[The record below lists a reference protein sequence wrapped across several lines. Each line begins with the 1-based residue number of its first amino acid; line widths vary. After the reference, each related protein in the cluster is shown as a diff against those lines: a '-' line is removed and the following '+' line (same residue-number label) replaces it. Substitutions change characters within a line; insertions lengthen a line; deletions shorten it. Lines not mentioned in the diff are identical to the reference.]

1 MLSLGKRCLILR
13 DTQALFLHTT
23 SNLGKQLWVRIQHLA
38 KD

>member
-13 DTQALFLHTT
+13 NTQALFFNAT
-23 SNLGKQLWVRIQHLA
+23 SNLGKQLWVLIQHLA